1 MFNSPGI
8 DKILPYGSAPTIWIS
23 GFFDLIFL
31 AIPAIVPPVPTPM
44 MTASIFPEVW
54 SNIYSPNW
62 SKWAKLWIKKEKRKS
77 VCYAFLET
85 RISFRLKKHNI

>member
-8 DKILPYGSAPTIWIS
+8 DNILPYGSAPTIWIS

-31 AIPAIVPPVPTPM
+31 AIPAMVPPVPTPI

-62 SKWAKLWIKKEKRKS
+62 SKWAIGLDGLEYWSKRT
-77 VCYAFLET
+77 AP
-85 RISFRLKKHNI
+85 SF